1 MNRLSLAVSG
11 MDCTGCERAIAA
23 ALGRLDGI
31 GQVEADHV
39 AGTVVVDYDPGAVDE
54 VAITR
59 RLADAGYEIAGPGAG
74 R

>member
-11 MDCTGCERAIAA
+11 MTCTGCEQRIAA

-31 GQVEADHV
+31 GHVEADHV
-39 AGTVVVDYDPGAVDE
+39 AGTVVVDYDPAAVDE
-54 VAITR
+54 VAISR
-59 RLADAGYEIAGPGAG
+59 RLADAGYETAGPGLG